1 MPSTIREAVT
11 TKVGMYRRIVAGEFG
26 NTLPRFFRY
35 GDWTEN
41 RATGYASAELWGVQH
56 TTIPGFQGTRLDVH
70 RDDVGRLVENVFHCK
85 NYCISPMIHQF
96 GKPRFEGDVTRLL
109 GTGLVVCGNIDP
121 APGTW
126 RKHMLKPREWRGSAA
141 RVLLDHLLNAN
152 SRDDLEVLLDEFP
165 DHVVELTALSCEFGT
180 CPGRNAVVWEVRRY

>member
-1 MPSTIREAVT
+1 MPPTNREPVT
-11 TKVGMYRRIVAGEFG
+11 TKADMYRRIVAGEFG
-26 NTLPRFFRY
+26 NTLPRFFDV
-35 GDWTEN
+35 GAWHDDPVS
-41 RATGYASAELWGVQH
+41 GYASCPLWGVQH
-56 TTIPGFQGTRLDVH
+56 TTIPGFPGTRLNVP
-70 RDDVGRLVENVFHCK
+70 RDDVGRLVEDTFGCK
-85 NYCISPMIHQF
+85 DYCISPTVHQF

-109 GTGLVVCGNIDP
+109 GTGLVVCGNVDP

-126 RKHMLKPREWRGSAA
+126 RKHMLRPREWRGSAA